1 MFITTNCLK
10 LLSFKKNFIMA
21 INSPSKRHTVSKPE
35 LLQIILE
42 NFLLTFDFNRQYCI
56 SKMKESNRRRNIAF
70 ILLGYRIEK
79 STRNDHSYFIEL
91 YFKLKRKI
99 WINAHVIFPFQ
110 NASLFQ
116 TTIPI
121 TKASIKVIKKES
133 SNPGFE

>member
-99 WINAHVIFPFQ
+99 WINARYFSISKCFPIS
-110 NASLFQ
+110 NHY
-116 TTIPI
+116 TNY
-121 TKASIKVIKKES
+121 KSINKSNKK
-133 SNPGFE
+133 GII